1 MTGIRSQIEYYV
13 RALRAPRIS
22 DGFGRLGDAAWS
34 HEEYWPRSSL
44 VKFPNA
50 KPQELRQLRPSALRG
65 PEPHRAPAHR
75 GVPLRSQ
82 KRGPP
87 RATGTGKTH
96 LAVGIGIKAAKAG
109 HRVLFDSVTAWFA
122 RLQEVHSRGKL
133 AQELVKLHRYSP
145 LVVDD
150 VGYIP
155 FDQEAAN
162 LFFQLVSSRY
172 EHASVI
178 LTSNLPFA
186 RWATPSET

>member
-133 AQELVKLHRYSP
+133 CRNWSNSTATAPWWSTTSVTSRSIRKPRTCSSS
-145 LVVDD
+145 
-150 VGYIP
+150 
-155 FDQEAAN
+155 
-162 LFFQLVSSRY
+162 SSR
-172 EHASVI
+172 AAMN
-178 LTSNLPFA
+178 TRP
-186 RWATPSET
+186 